1 MASDRRNIV
10 VSMNPTFHS
19 LEGGT
24 VKHILRIGLIFLF
37 LLGSL
42 AQAAET
48 DNTNKAQAAAKAW
61 LALVDAEK
69 YGQSWDEAALLFR
82 SAVMKAD
89 WERAAKA
96 TRAPLGA
103 LKSRTFKSA
112 NFTRSLP
119 GAPDGEY
126 VVIQFDAQFAN
137 KASAIETVTPMRD
150 KNGAWRVSGYYIR

>member
-1 MASDRRNIV
+1 MKIV
-10 VSMNPTFHS
+10 
-19 LEGGT
+19 
-24 VKHILRIGLIFLF
+24 LRIGLVFLF

-48 DNTNKAQAAAKAW
+48 DDTHKAQAAAKAW

-69 YGQSWDEAALLFR
+69 YGQSWDEGALLFR
-82 SAVMKAD
+82 SAVMKAE
-89 WERAAKA
+89 WEKAARAA
-96 TRAPLGA
+96 RAPLGA
-103 LKSRTFKSA
+103 MKSRTFKSA

-150 KNGAWRVSGYYIR
+150 KDGAWRVAGYYIK